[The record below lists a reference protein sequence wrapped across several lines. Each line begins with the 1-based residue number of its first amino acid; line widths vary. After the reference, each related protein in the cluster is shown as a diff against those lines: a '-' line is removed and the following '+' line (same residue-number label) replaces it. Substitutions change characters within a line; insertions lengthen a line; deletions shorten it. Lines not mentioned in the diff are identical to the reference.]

1 MSDGF
6 CSGIFI
12 LFEEILSWE
21 NFFSGEIVSGDLL
34 KRFCPKMILSSK
46 GFLYWVF
53 VRGGLCSGNILSK
66 MVLFRGE
73 FCPRNFV
80 RGSCPGGT
88 CVGDLAAIISSG
100 TDDSGGACDVG
111 SKAMMTRRASLS
123 VVSVFFKYLRI
134 SQLVSVKN

>member
-111 SKAMMTRRASLS
+111 SKAMMTKRDSELLVRELS
-123 VVSVFFKYLRI
+123 RQISV
-134 SQLVSVKN
+134 